1 MVSWR
6 SGSFPAP
13 RSPRSWAELPVGRLR
28 LLLWPAAVA
37 VGIAAEWS
45 LHGWADPGA
54 WVPDLLTG
62 WTLIGCGLVG
72 WSRRPA
78 SRSGRLM
85 TATGFAWFVPNF
97 STTGLGA
104 LDWLSAHALYLHRG
118 PLVQLVLTYPRGR
131 PVRRLEGAAVAAAYA
146 AAFITPVWRSEVG
159 TIALA
164 ALLVAVAIRGYVG
177 TAGREHRLRLASLR
191 ATALLALVLA
201 MIASIRLGVAAG
213 TASAATLHVYQA
225 TLCALSLGLLVG
237 LLRPA
242 WERAEVTDLVV
253 ELGERR
259 SATLRDQLARALGD
273 PSLEVGYWLPE
284 FDGFVDAQGRPLR
297 VPESGSERSTTTVD
311 RDGEPLAVLVHDPA
325 VLRDPGLVEAVSS
338 AAKLAAANAR
348 LQADV
353 RARLAELRASRRR
366 ILEAADE
373 ERGRLERRLRDG
385 AQRRLDELAKDLQSA
400 RLSAVEGT
408 EERIAAAE
416 AQLARTQD
424 ELRRLA
430 RGISPGVLT
439 EQGLASALSS
449 LAEEFPIPV
458 ELAVSVTQADSDA
471 EACAFF
477 ACSEALANVS
487 KHASASRVRIVV
499 SGGGGRLEVEIH
511 DDGVGGVDLDR
522 GSGLRGLA
530 DRVETLGGTLKVVS
544 PPGGG
549 TNMIA
554 LIPTS
559 SRSESAAPDPARST
573 V

>member
-1 MVSWR
+1 
-6 SGSFPAP
+6 
-13 RSPRSWAELPVGRLR
+13 

-45 LHGWADPGA
+45 FYGWGDSRA

-78 SRSGRLM
+78 SASGALM

-97 STTGLGA
+97 STTGLGT

-131 PVRRLEGAAVAAAYA
+131 PVRRLEGAAVAAGYA
-146 AAFITPVWRSEVG
+146 AAVVTPVWRSEIA

-164 ALLVAVAIRGYVG
+164 AALAAVAIREYVRA
-177 TAGREHRLRLASLR
+177 AGRERRLRLA
-191 ATALLALVLA
+191 ALLATAVLA
-201 MIASIRLGVAAG
+201 FVLAAIASIRLALTAGAAN
-213 TASAATLHVYQA
+213 TATLHLYQA

-242 WERAEVTDLVV
+242 WERSDVTDLVV
-253 ELGERR
+253 ELGETR

-273 PSLEVGYWLPE
+273 PSLQVGYWLPE
-284 FDGFVDAQGRPLR
+284 LGGFVDAQGRRLAL
-297 VPESGSERSTTTVD
+297 PEADSERSTTTVE
-311 RDGEPLAVLVHDPA
+311 RDGQPLAVLIHDPA
-325 VLRDPGLVEAVSS
+325 VLRYPGLVEAVAS

-385 AQRRLDELAKDLQSA
+385 AQQQLDELAKDLRDAQTSA
-400 RLSAVEGT
+400 GEGT
-408 EERIAAAE
+408 RERIAVAE

-430 RGISPGVLT
+430 RGINPRVLT
-439 EQGLASALSS
+439 EQGLASALSA
-449 LAEEFPIPV
+449 LAEESPV
-458 ELAVSVTQADSDA
+458 SVALAVSASRADPSA
-471 EACAFF
+471 EACAYFV
-477 ACSEALANVS
+477 CSEALANVA

-499 SGGGGRLEVEIH
+499 SGNGGRLEIEIE
-511 DDGVGGVDLDR
+511 DDGVGGVDLNR

-530 DRVETLGGTLKVVS
+530 DRVETLGGTLTVVS
-544 PPGGG
+544 PPGSG
-549 TNMIA
+549 TSLIA
-554 LIPTS
+554 VIPTS
-559 SRSESAAPDPARST
+559 SRPESRAPGLAPSN